1 MPMRQFEA
9 FANPNLAQRQA
20 FPYVVVMQSEQL
32 AHHSTRLVMPLA
44 RLPRAPESAPR
55 RLSMAVTVAGEPL
68 YPAAHLCGAL
78 PTRLLRRS
86 AGLLREQSHLL
97 VDALDAVVSG
107 I

>member
-1 MPMRQFEA
+1 MRQFEA
-9 FANPNLAQRQA
+9 FANPNVSQRPA

-32 AHHSTRLVMPLA
+32 QHHSTRLVMPLA
-44 RLPRAPESAPR
+44 RLPRAPASAPR
-55 RLSMAVTVAGEPL
+55 RLSVPVTVAGEPL

-78 PTRLLRRS
+78 PARLLRQS

-97 VDALDAVVSG
+97 VDALDAVISG

>member
-1 MPMRQFEA
+1 MRQFEA
-9 FANPNLAQRQA
+9 FANPNVAQRPA

-32 AHHSTRLVMPLA
+32 QHHSTRLVMPLA
-44 RLPRAPESAPR
+44 RLPRAPELAPR
-55 RLSMAVTVAGEPL
+55 RLSVAVTVAGEPL

-78 PTRLLRRS
+78 PARLLRHS

-97 VDALDAVVSG
+97 VDALDAVISG